1 MRVLPL
7 TALLVGALWS
17 TTALAVPPGLP
28 IEFIQAQ
35 NRAPLAGTPAPDFTL
50 KKLGSDEVVTLS
62 TMTGRPV
69 VLVFGSY
76 T

>member
-1 MRVLPL
+1 MRMLP
-7 TALLVGALWS
+7 TAALVIGALWS
-17 TTALAVPPGLP
+17 PTVQAGTSLP
-28 IEFIQAQ
+28 AEFMQAQ
-35 NRAPLAGTPAPDFTL
+35 AAAPHEGTPAPDFTL

-62 TMTGRPV
+62 TMRNRPV